1 MSKIIFVLLD
11 GLSAEIVWKT
21 MPFLGK
27 SSLQKTKVIQSGIL
41 QTENP
46 PLSRP
51 LYATFFTGLSPQQ
64 TGIEEN
70 SAWQLSTQLLQQSFF
85 AKMHQAGFTC
95 AAAAYYWMYELY
107 MGERFSPSDHRMYFS
122 AKEKVIQHGIFYS
135 EDHYPDSHV
144 FQDATFLCKKYS
156 PDFLLIHTMNIDDAG
171 HKWGLNSSAY
181 ALAARHADTLLAQHV
196 PLWLKEQY
204 TVIVVSDHGMDMTGN
219 HIKWCPEV
227 YGVPFAIFS
236 SSSAQNI
243 SNEKKLPPILSQKD
257 WYAWLCAYFSLE
269 DSSMF

>member
-1 MSKIIFVLLD
+1 MAKIIFVLLD
-11 GLSAEIVWKT
+11 GLSAEIAWNT
-21 MPFLGK
+21 MPFFK
-27 SSLQKTKVIQSGIL
+27 KNTLQKTKITQTGIL

-70 SAWQLSTQLLQQSFF
+70 SAWQLSSQILQQSFF
-85 AKMHQAGFTC
+85 AKMHHAGFTC

-107 MGERFSPSDHRMYFS
+107 MGERFSSSDHRMYFS

-156 PDFLLIHTMNIDDAG
+156 PNFLLIHTMNIDDAG
-171 HKWGLNSSAY
+171 HKCGLNSSAY
-181 ALAARHADTLLAQHV
+181 AQAARRADDLLAQHV
-196 PLWLKEQY
+196 PLWLEQQY
-204 TVIVVSDHGMDMTGN
+204 TVILASDHGMDSTGN
-219 HIKWCPEV
+219 HMQWCPEV
-227 YGVPFAIFS
+227 YRVPFAIFS
-236 SSSAQNI
+236 SPSTHNVWK
-243 SNEKKLPPILSQKD
+243 EKKLPHILSQKD
-257 WYAWLCAYFSLE
+257 WYTWLCAYFSLE
-269 DSSMF
+269 DSYMI